1 VGLVDTNWALTI
13 KPCDLKTHQ
22 AAQIARE
29 ERAKRDAQIV
39 EAYKRCGTIHETRRV
54 FDFTYSREVIR
65 KAISKAGIYDKC
77 QRDQRLIARAKAKT
91 IKPSSNHEKVSK
103 EYRSELEM
111 QKQASRLLSE
121 NGIKHKSE
129 VKVGGCGMRADF
141 TGHNWAIE
149 TKKQCTSQGIM
160 VGMAQCLVY
169 RKHLNKR
176 HVCILLP
183 DDLEPASFYV
193 SECLSYGIPIIKM
206 SQLVWWVNAVQADAQ
221 PN

>member
-1 VGLVDTNWALTI
+1 M
-13 KPCDLKTHQ
+13 KPCDLKTRQ
-22 AAQIARE
+22 LAELARQE
-29 ERAKRDAQIV
+29 KSKRDAVIV
-39 EAYKRCGTIHETRRV
+39 EAYLRHGTIHETRKAL
-54 FDFTYSREVIR
+54 DFTHSRDVIR
-65 KAISKAGIYDKC
+65 TAIAKAGIYDKC
-77 QRDQRLIARAKAKT
+77 KRDQRLIARAKARVV
-91 IKPSSNHEKVSK
+91 KPHSNHDKVSK

-111 QKQASRLLSE
+111 QKHASQLLSDSA
-121 NGIKHKSE
+121 IKHEAE
-129 VKVGGCGMRADF
+129 VKVDGCGMRADF
-141 TGHNWAIE
+141 TGYNWAIE
-149 TKKQCTSQGIM
+149 TKKECTSQGLM

-206 SQLVWWVNAVQADAQ
+206 SQLIWWVNTVQNDAQ